1 MLSND
6 MSSSLF
12 HGHIKHKSRQREPL
26 RGVSV
31 AAETRSLHE
40 VGERALR
47 DGLILLGLVLK
58 VTLGTLGGL
67 VPVGSRVAEALADG
81 NGWIIVLV
89 FDTCETR

>member
-1 MLSND
+1 
-6 MSSSLF
+6 
-12 HGHIKHKSRQREPL
+12 
-26 RGVSV
+26 VSV

-58 VTLGTLGGL
+58 VTLGALGSL

-81 NGWIIVLV
+81 NSWITVLV
-89 FDTCETR
+89 VESK